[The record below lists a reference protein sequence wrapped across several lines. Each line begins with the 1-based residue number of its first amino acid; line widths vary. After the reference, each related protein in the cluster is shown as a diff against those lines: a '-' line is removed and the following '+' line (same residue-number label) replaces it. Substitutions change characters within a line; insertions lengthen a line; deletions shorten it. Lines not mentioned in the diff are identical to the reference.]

1 MKDWRLEADTTR
13 LGRLLARAG
22 GYSVHSTTG
31 RRLGHLI
38 WLTYELESAFPAGLR
53 VQPPG
58 RRGLALAT
66 SWEIPLNR
74 VVAVLP
80 ERREVT
86 VADREGADPFP
97 APRDVKRND
106 P

>member
-1 MKDWRLEADTTR
+1 MNDWRVEAETTR
-13 LGRLLARAG
+13 LGRLLARAA

-38 WLTYELESAFPAGLR
+38 WLTYELEGAFPAGVR

-58 RRGLALAT
+58 RRGPALAT
-66 SWEIPLNR
+66 SWEIPLDR

-80 ERREVT
+80 ARREVT
-86 VADREGADPFP
+86 VTDPDGARSVPTLRE
-97 APRDVKRND
+97 VERND